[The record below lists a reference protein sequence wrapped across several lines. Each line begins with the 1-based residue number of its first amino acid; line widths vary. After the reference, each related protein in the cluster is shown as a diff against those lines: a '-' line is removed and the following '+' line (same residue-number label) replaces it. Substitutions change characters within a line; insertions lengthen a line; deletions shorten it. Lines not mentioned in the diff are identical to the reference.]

1 MMITR
6 WFLFCSDI
14 QDYIEF
20 IIKKPKTLAA
30 IPPIQVYIK

>member
-20 IIKKPKTLAA
+20 IIKKSKTLAA